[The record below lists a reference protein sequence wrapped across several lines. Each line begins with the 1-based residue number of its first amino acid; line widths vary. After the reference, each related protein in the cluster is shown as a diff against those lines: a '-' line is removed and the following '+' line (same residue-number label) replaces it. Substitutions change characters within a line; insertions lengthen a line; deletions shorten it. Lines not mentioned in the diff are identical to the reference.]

1 MTGSQLSDA
10 LRSGQ
15 RVYGTCVV
23 SPSPVWPAMLAQ
35 TGLDFAFIDTEH
47 IPLDREHL
55 AWMCQTFSALGLPP
69 IVRIPECNAALATM
83 AIDAG
88 AKGIISPYCESI
100 DEIKTLVGAAKYRPL
115 KGARLRDILDGK
127 PLEEP
132 TASYIADLNKHNLVL
147 VNIESVAAIEA
158 LPELVRT
165 PGIDALLIGPH
176 DLSISLDIP
185 EDYTHEKFT
194 AAIKTIID
202 TGRAAGLGVGFH
214 YSFGI
219 QDTLHWAKLGAN
231 LIIHSSDYFL
241 TKEKVTQDLTYLRDQ
256 LGDQKREETSGD
268 PGTVTI

>member
-1 MTGSQLSDA
+1 MTGSELRTA

-55 AWMCQTFSALGLPP
+55 AWMCQTFGALGMPP
-69 IVRIPECNAALATM
+69 IVRIPECSAALATM

-88 AKGIISPYCESI
+88 AKGVVSPYCESVA
-100 DEIKTLVGAAKYRPL
+100 EIKTLVGAAKYRPL
-115 KGARLRDILDGK
+115 KGKRLEDALSDT

-132 TASYIADLNKHNLVL
+132 TAGYIANMNRDNLVL
-147 VNIESVAAIEA
+147 VNIESVAAIQA
-158 LPELVRT
+158 LPDLVSV
-165 PGIDALLIGPH
+165 PGVDALLIGPH

-185 EDYTHEKFT
+185 EDYANDKFT
-194 AAIKTIID
+194 VAIQQIID
-202 TGRAAGLGVGFH
+202 AGRSAGLGVGFH

-219 QDTLHWAKLGAN
+219 EDTLRWAEFGAN

-241 TKEKVTQDLTYLRDQ
+241 TKEKVTQDIAWLREK
-256 LGDQKREETSGD
+256 LGDEKKENSPGNS
-268 PGTVTI
+268 GTVTI